1 MRVEWA
7 LRTLYFSYCCYNLS
21 SKTIT
26 INPVYSTE
34 CSRKDLSTMQELEQE
49 LRAREAE
56 KEGSY
61 DKRTE
66 HLTDDG
72 STIFIN
78 RLVREDSPYLL
89 QHAHNPVNWY
99 PWGAEAFHV
108 AKQENKPIF
117 LFVFNLEISFSKN
130 LFSTN
135 SMFGATSAVKHFLS

>member
-1 MRVEWA
+1 
-7 LRTLYFSYCCYNLS
+7 
-21 SKTIT
+21 
-26 INPVYSTE
+26 
-34 CSRKDLSTMQELEQE
+34 MQELEQE
-49 LRAREAE
+49 LRAREIQ

-66 HLTDDG
+66 HLNDDG

-99 PWGAEAFHV
+99 PWGAEAFQV

-117 LFVFNLEISFSKN
+117 CQLAIRLVIGVMLWRLKVSIMSK
-130 LFSTN
+130 LQGF
-135 SMFGATSAVKHFLS
+135 